1 MTRAI
6 RIQDVAA
13 MCGNVT
19 TQTIRRWA
27 DDPALGFPKSFN
39 LSGTVVWDEAEVAAF
54 IQKQKGE
61 APWKHRP
68 NPRSS
73 SVT

>member
-27 DDPALGFPKSFN
+27 DDPDLGFPKSFN
-39 LSGTVVWDEAEVAAF
+39 LSGTVVWDESEVTAF
-54 IQKQKGE
+54 IKQQKEKHHGNTDQTQE
-61 APWKHRP
+61 AAQ
-68 NPRSS
+68 
-73 SVT
+73 

>member
-39 LSGTVVWDEAEVAAF
+39 ISGTVVWDEAEVAAY
-54 IQKQKGE
+54 IQQQKEKHHGNTDQAQE
-61 APWKHRP
+61 AAQ
-68 NPRSS
+68 
-73 SVT
+73 

>member
-39 LSGTVVWDEAEVAAF
+39 LSGTVVWDEAEVAAY
-54 IQKQKGE
+54 IQQQKEKHHGNTDQTQE
-61 APWKHRP
+61 AAQ
-68 NPRSS
+68 
-73 SVT
+73 

>member
-39 LSGTVVWDEAEVAAF
+39 LSGTVVWDEADVAAF
-54 IQKQKGE
+54 IQKQKEKHHGNTDQTQE
-61 APWKHRP
+61 AAQ
-68 NPRSS
+68 
-73 SVT
+73 

>member
-54 IQKQKGE
+54 IQKQ
-61 APWKHRP
+61 
-68 NPRSS
+68 
-73 SVT
+73 

>member
-27 DDPALGFPKSFN
+27 DDPTLGFPKSFN

-54 IQKQKGE
+54 IQKQKEKHHGNGNQAQE
-61 APWKHRP
+61 AAQ
-68 NPRSS
+68 
-73 SVT
+73 

>member
-19 TQTIRRWA
+19 TQTIRCWA
-27 DDPALGFPKSFN
+27 DDTALGFPKSFN
-39 LSGTVVWDEAEVAAF
+39 LSGTVVWDEAEVASF
-54 IQKQKGE
+54 IQKQKEKHHGNTDQAQE
-61 APWKHRP
+61 AAQ
-68 NPRSS
+68 
-73 SVT
+73 

>member
-19 TQTIRRWA
+19 KQTIRRWA
-27 DDPALGFPKSFN
+27 DDPNLGFPKSFN
-39 LSGTVVWDEAEVAAF
+39 LSGTVVWDEAEVAAY
-54 IQKQKGE
+54 IQQQKE
-61 APWKHRP
+61 KHRG
-68 NPRSS
+68 N
-73 SVT
+73 TDQTQEAAQ

>member
-6 RIQDVAA
+6 RIQDVAT

-19 TQTIRRWA
+19 TRTIRRWA

-39 LSGTVVWDEAEVAAF
+39 LSGTVVWDEAEVASF
-54 IQKQKGE
+54 IQKQKEKHHGNTDQAQE
-61 APWKHRP
+61 AAQ
-68 NPRSS
+68 
-73 SVT
+73 

>member
-27 DDPALGFPKSFN
+27 DDPDLGFPKSFH
-39 LSGTVVWDEAEVAAF
+39 LSGTVVWDESDVTAF
-54 IQKQKGE
+54 IKQQKEKHHGNTDQTQE
-61 APWKHRP
+61 AAQ
-68 NPRSS
+68 
-73 SVT
+73 